1 MLSQSVP
8 LVSDG
13 LVSVLPEADFE
24 CMSVLIEHLQD
35 VKSVAWHPRKG
46 VSREFLLHL
55 AVHDFFLF
63 VNIRS

>member
-1 MLSQSVP
+1 
-8 LVSDG
+8 
-13 LVSVLPEADFE
+13 VLPEADFE